1 MGILFI
7 SFAIFILIGVPISIS
22 IGASAVLA
30 SIYFGLPLFTIGQ
43 RMISGVDSF
52 LLIAVPLFIMSGNLM
67 NAGKITDKIFDT
79 AKAMVG
85 WIPGGLAHANVMASI
100 IFAGKS
106 GSAVADAGGLGAIQM
121 KAMTERG
128 YTKEFSASI
137 SAASS
142 IIGPITP
149 PSIPLIIYGSMAG
162 VSIARLFLG
171 GLVPGALIGISLMM
185 LVGVFAYVNKFER
198 YPFSLRILI
207 RQFIDSFFSLITPV
221 IIIIGFVS
229 GWITPTE
236 ASSVA
241 VIYALFISVVIYRS
255 MQWKDFKKC
264 LLDSA
269 AASAN
274 TLFIIG
280 ASALFS
286 YIMVRQ
292 GISREI
298 GEFLF
303 SVSSNP
309 LVILLIIN
317 IILLIMGLFME
328 PGAIIT
334 LMLPILIPVVSFVG
348 VDLVHFGVVMVVNV
362 MIGQVSPP
370 FGVCLFVLS
379 DVGKISIERLSRAI
393 LPFLIPLV
401 AVLLLITYV
410 PGFVLW
416 LPNMIMGTP

>member
-1 MGILFI
+1 MAILLL
-7 SFAIFILIGVPISIS
+7 SFAGFLLIGVPISIS

-30 SIYFGLPLFTIGQ
+30 CLYFGYPLFTIGQ

-52 LLIAVPLFIMSGNLM
+52 LLIAVPLFILAGNLM
-67 NAGKITDKIFDT
+67 NAGKITDMIFDT

-85 WIPGGLAHANVMASI
+85 WIPGGLAHSNVVASI

-128 YTKEFSASI
+128 YTREFAGSI

-142 IIGPITP
+142 VIGPIIP
-149 PSIPLIIYGSMAG
+149 PSIPLVIYGSMAG

-171 GLVPGALIGISLMM
+171 GIFPGILIGVALMV
-185 LVGVFAYVNKFER
+185 LVGVYAVIYKFER
-198 YPFSLRILI
+198 HPFDLNVLI
-207 RQFIDSFFSLITPV
+207 RQIINSFFALITP
-221 IIIIGFVS
+221 IIIIFGFVS
-229 GWITPTE
+229 GYITPTE

-241 VIYALFISVVIYRS
+241 VIYALLISIFAYRT
-255 MQWKDFKKC
+255 MTFGDFKKC

-269 AASAN
+269 TASAN

-286 YIMVRQ
+286 YIMIRQ

-298 GEFLF
+298 GDFLF
-303 SVSSNP
+303 GISSNP
-309 LVILLIIN
+309 AIVLLSIN
-317 IILLIMGLFME
+317 IILLILGLFME

-334 LMLPILIPVVSFVG
+334 LMLPILLPVVTALG
-348 VDLVHFGVVMVVNV
+348 IDLVHFGVVMVVNV
-362 MIGQVSPP
+362 MIGQVTPP
-370 FGVCLFVLS
+370 FGVCLFVIS
-379 DVGKISIERLSRAI
+379 DVGKVSLEKLSKAI
-393 LPFLIPLV
+393 LPFIIPLV
-401 AVLLLITYV
+401 IILFLITYV
-410 PGFVLW
+410 PAIVTW
-416 LPNMIMGTP
+416 VPNLIMGQP